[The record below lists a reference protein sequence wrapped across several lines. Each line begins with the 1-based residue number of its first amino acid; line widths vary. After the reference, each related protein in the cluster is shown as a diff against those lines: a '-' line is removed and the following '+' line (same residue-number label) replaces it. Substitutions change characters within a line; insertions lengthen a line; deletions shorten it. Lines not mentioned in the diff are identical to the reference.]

1 VYFLFPE
8 TQGLHLESVDR
19 IFFESKNI
27 LDPVRVAKDLRARG
41 IVEKD
46 GAIHL
51 GGEKETSKETSVD
64 DQTEEVA

>member
-1 VYFLFPE
+1 MYFLFPE

-51 GGEKETSKETSVD
+51 GGEKETSVD
-64 DQTEEVA
+64 DQTEETA